1 MGRNIFSKDG
11 HEDGFSGKMEEAFKH
26 PSTKVKFLKYGM
38 AGLFGLMVLSGSFYT
53 IDQGERGV
61 LLRFGK
67 VIGIEESGL
76 HFKIPFVDAV
86 KKMTVRTI
94 KWTLSTAVYSKDIQG
109 AEVKISLNFHLNP
122 ASVES
127 IYASAGMSYDE
138 KIILPQLLSVSKDVF
153 GKYNAVSIV
162 QAREELSKEIC
173 KALESKMAPLG
184 IIVESVQLENIDFS
198 DSYEKSVEERMRAEV
213 EVQKVKQ
220 NLERE
225 KINAE
230 MLRTKA
236 QGEADAK
243 VAQAEAEAKS
253 IELVGRAEAEAIKAK
268 SDAMRSN
275 PDYVRMLQAEKWDG
289 RLPQSIVPSSS
300 VPILKLQ

>member
-1 MGRNIFSKDG
+1 MSESAILRTMRMNQKGGR
-11 HEDGFSGKMEEAFKH
+11 
-26 PSTKVKFLKYGM
+26 L
-38 AGLFGLMVLSGSFYT
+38 GLFGKGAAGLLALMLLSGSCYT
-53 IDQGERGV
+53 IEQGERGV

-67 VIGIEESGL
+67 VVGIEDSGL
-76 HFKIPFVDAV
+76 HFKIPFVDTV
-86 KKMTVRTI
+86 KKMVVRTI
-94 KWTLSTAVYSKDIQG
+94 KWTMPTAVYSKDIQG

-122 ASVES
+122 SSVES
-127 IYASAGMSYDE
+127 IYTNAGMSYDE
-138 KIILPQLLSVSKDVF
+138 KLILPQLLSVSKDVF

-173 KALESKMAPLG
+173 KALEAKFSPMG
-184 IIVESVQLENIDFS
+184 IVIESVQLENIDFS
-198 DSYEKSVEERMRAEV
+198 DSYEKSVEERMKAEV

-225 KINAE
+225 KINAD
-230 MLRTKA
+230 MLRAKA

-243 VAQAEAEAKS
+243 LAQATANAKS
-253 IELVGRAEAEAIKAK
+253 IELVGRAEAEAIRAK
-268 SDAMRSN
+268 SEAMKAN

>member
-1 MGRNIFSKDG
+1 MSESAILRTMRMNQRGGR
-11 HEDGFSGKMEEAFKH
+11 
-26 PSTKVKFLKYGM
+26 L
-38 AGLFGLMVLSGSFYT
+38 GLFGKGAAGLLALMLLSGSCYT
-53 IDQGERGV
+53 IEQGERGV

-67 VIGIEESGL
+67 VVGVEDSGL
-76 HFKIPFVDAV
+76 HFKIPFVDTV
-86 KKMTVRTI
+86 KKMVVRTI
-94 KWTLSTAVYSKDIQG
+94 KWTMPTAVYSKDIQG

-122 ASVES
+122 SSVES
-127 IYASAGMSYDE
+127 IYTNAGMSYDE
-138 KIILPQLLSVSKDVF
+138 KLILPQLLSVSKDVF

-173 KALESKMAPLG
+173 KALEAKFSPMG
-184 IIVESVQLENIDFS
+184 IVIESVQLENIDFS
-198 DSYEKSVEERMRAEV
+198 DSYEKSVEERMKAEV

-225 KINAE
+225 KINAD
-230 MLRTKA
+230 MLRAKA

-243 VAQAEAEAKS
+243 LAQATANAKS
-253 IELVGRAEAEAIKAK
+253 IELVGRAEAEAIRAK
-268 SDAMRSN
+268 SEAMKAN

>member
-1 MGRNIFSKDG
+1 MNEIRLN
-11 HEDGFSGKMEEAFKH
+11 
-26 PSTKVKFLKYGM
+26 PLK
-38 AGLFGLMVLSGSFYT
+38 AGLKICGGLLAIGLIAGSFYT
-53 IDQGERGV
+53 IEQGERGV

-67 VIGIEESGL
+67 VVDVEDSGL
-76 HFKIPFVDAV
+76 HFKIPFVDTV
-86 KKMTVRTI
+86 KKMAVRTI
-94 KWTLSTAVYSKDIQG
+94 KWTLKTAVYSKDIQG
-109 AEVKISLNFHLNP
+109 AEVKISLNFHLSP
-122 ASVES
+122 ASVGS
-127 IYASAGMSYDE
+127 IYANAGMEYDE
-138 KIILPQLLSVSKDVF
+138 KLILPQLLSVSKDVF

-173 KALESKMAPLG
+173 KALEAKFAPIG
-184 IIVESVQLENIDFS
+184 IIIESVQLENIDFS
-198 DSYEKSVEERMRAEV
+198 DSYEKSVEERMKAEV

-225 KINAE
+225 KINAD

-243 VAQAEAEAKS
+243 IAQAEANAKS
-253 IELVGRAEAEAIKAK
+253 IELVGKAEAEAIRAK
-268 SDAMRSN
+268 SDAMKAN
-275 PDYVRMLQAEKWDG
+275 PDYIRMLQAEKWDG

>member
-1 MGRNIFSKDG
+1 MDKSIFDKWDHADSKAGGRPFRHGRLAKGI
-11 HEDGFSGKMEEAFKH
+11 
-26 PSTKVKFLKYGM
+26 V
-38 AGLFGLMVLSGSFYT
+38 GLLGAWLVASSFYT

-67 VIGIEESGL
+67 VIGVEDSGL

-86 KKMTVRTI
+86 KKMTVRTV
-94 KWTLSTAVYSKDIQG
+94 KWTLPTAVYSKDIQG

-122 ASVES
+122 SSVGS
-127 IYASAGMSYDE
+127 IYANAGLSYDE
-138 KIILPQLLSVSKDVF
+138 KLILPQLLSVSKDVF

-173 KALESKMAPLG
+173 KALEARFAPIG
-184 IIVESVQLENIDFS
+184 IIIESVQLENIDFS
-198 DSYEKSVEERMRAEV
+198 DSYEKSVEERMKAEV

-243 VAQAEAEAKS
+243 VAQATANAKS
-253 IELVGRAEAEAIKAK
+253 IELVGKAEAEAIRAK
-268 SDAMRSN
+268 SEAMKAN

>member
-1 MGRNIFSKDG
+1 MNERKEFRLNPL
-11 HEDGFSGKMEEAFKH
+11 KMA
-26 PSTKVKFLKYGM
+26 LKGG
-38 AGLFGLMVLSGSFYT
+38 AGLIALGLVLGSFYT
-53 IDQGERGV
+53 IEQGERGV

-67 VIGIEESGL
+67 VVEVEDSGL
-76 HFKIPFVDAV
+76 HFKIPYVDTV
-86 KKMTVRTI
+86 KKMAVRTI
-94 KWTLSTAVYSKDIQG
+94 KWTLKTAVYSKDIQG
-109 AEVKISLNFHLNP
+109 AEVKISLNFHLSP
-122 ASVES
+122 ASVGS
-127 IYASAGMSYDE
+127 IYANAGMEYDE
-138 KIILPQLLSVSKDVF
+138 KLILPQLLSVSKDVF

-173 KALESKMAPLG
+173 KALEAKFSPMG
-184 IIVESVQLENIDFS
+184 IIIESVQLENIDFS
-198 DSYEKSVEERMRAEV
+198 DSYEKSVEERMKAEV

-225 KINAE
+225 KINAD
-230 MLRTKA
+230 MLRAKA

-243 VAQAEAEAKS
+243 IAQAEANAKS
-253 IELVGRAEAEAIKAK
+253 IELVGRAEAEAIRAK
-268 SDAMRSN
+268 SEAMRAN

>member
-1 MGRNIFSKDG
+1 
-11 HEDGFSGKMEEAFKH
+11 MEESAVLRTVR
-26 PSTKVKFLKYGM
+26 TKAREGRLGILGKGI
-38 AGLFGLMVLSGSFYT
+38 AGIAALMLANGSFYT

-67 VIGIEESGL
+67 VIGVEDSGL
-76 HFKIPFVDAV
+76 HFKVPFVDRV
-86 KKMTVRTI
+86 KKMTVRTV
-94 KWTLSTAVYSKDIQG
+94 KWLLPTAVYSKDIQG

-122 ASVES
+122 ASVGD
-127 IYASAGMSYDE
+127 IYASAGTSYEE
-138 KIILPQLLSVSKDVF
+138 KLILPQLLSVSKDVF
-153 GKYNAVSIV
+153 GRYNAVSIV

-173 KALESKMAPLG
+173 KALEAKFAPIG
-184 IIVESVQLENIDFS
+184 IVIESVQLENIDFS
-198 DSYEKSVEERMRAEV
+198 DSYEKSVEERMKAEV

-230 MLRTKA
+230 MMRTKA
-236 QGEADAK
+236 KGEADAK
-243 VAQAEAEAKS
+243 IAQAEANAKA
-253 IELVGRAEAEAIKAK
+253 IELVGRAEAEAIRAK
-268 SDAMRSN
+268 SEAMKAN

>member
-1 MGRNIFSKDG
+1 MKALMSRPLRAAKFAVPALLGLSVLMG
-11 HEDGFSGKMEEAFKH
+11 AW
-26 PSTKVKFLKYGM
+26 
-38 AGLFGLMVLSGSFYT
+38 YT

-67 VIGIEESGL
+67 MVSVEEPGL
-76 HFKIPFVDAV
+76 HLKLPLVDSV
-86 KKMTVRTI
+86 HKMTVRTV
-94 KWTLSTAVYSKDIQG
+94 KWTMPTAVYSKDIQG
-109 AEVKISLNFHLNP
+109 AEVVISLNFHLNP
-122 ASVES
+122 GSVGLMYE
-127 IYASAGMSYDE
+127 SAGTGYVE
-138 KIILPQLLSVSKDVF
+138 KLVLPQLLAVSKDVF

-162 QAREELSKEIC
+162 QMREELASQILSDLAAKF
-173 KALESKMAPLG
+173 ANTG
-184 IIVESVQLENIDFS
+184 IIIESVQLENIDFS
-198 DSYEKSVEERMRAEV
+198 DSYEKSVEERMKAEV

-225 KINAE
+225 KLNAD
-230 MLRTKA
+230 MLRAKA

-243 VAQAEAEAKS
+243 LAKAQSDAKA
-253 IELVGRAEAEAIKAK
+253 IELVGRAEAEAIRAK
-268 SDAMRSN
+268 SEAMKAN

>member
-1 MGRNIFSKDG
+1 MKIESRMLKL
-11 HEDGFSGKMEEAFKH
+11 GFLAF
-26 PSTKVKFLKYGM
+26 L
-38 AGLFGLMVLSGSFYT
+38 GLSVVGGSYYT

-61 LLRFGK
+61 LLRWGK
-67 VIGIEESGL
+67 VIGVEDSGL
-76 HFKIPFVDAV
+76 HFKIPFVDTV

-94 KWTLSTAVYSKDIQG
+94 KWTLPTAVYSKDIQG

-122 ASVES
+122 ASVGD
-127 IYASAGMSYDE
+127 IYANAGMSYDE
-138 KIILPQLLSVSKDVF
+138 KLILPQLLSVSKDVF
-153 GKYNAVSIV
+153 GRYNAVSIV

-173 KALESKMAPLG
+173 RALEAKFAPIG
-184 IIVESVQLENIDFS
+184 IIIESVQLENIDFS
-198 DSYEKSVEERMRAEV
+198 DSYEKSVEERMKAEV

-236 QGEADAK
+236 RGEADAK
-243 VAQAEAEAKS
+243 VAQAEASAKS
-253 IELVGRAEAEAIKAK
+253 IELVGRAEAEAIRAK
-268 SDAMRSN
+268 SEAMKAN

>member
-1 MGRNIFSKDG
+1 MEHGNILAPKR
-11 HEDGFSGKMEEAFKH
+11 M
-26 PSTKVKFLKYGM
+26 LKYGI
-38 AGLFGLMVLSGSFYT
+38 AGIFGLMILSGSFYT

-67 VIGIEESGL
+67 VIGVEDSGL
-76 HFKIPFVDAV
+76 HFKIPIVDRV
-86 KKMTVRTI
+86 KKMVVRTI
-94 KWTLSTAVYSKDIQG
+94 KWTLPTAVYSKDIQG

-122 ASVES
+122 ASVGD
-127 IYASAGMSYDE
+127 IYANAGMSYDE
-138 KIILPQLLSVSKDVF
+138 KLILPQLLSVSKDVF
-153 GKYNAVSIV
+153 GRYNAVSIV

-173 KALESKMAPLG
+173 KALEVKFAPIG
-184 IIVESVQLENIDFS
+184 IIIESVQLENIDFS
-198 DSYEKSVEERMRAEV
+198 DSYEKSVEERMKAEV

-230 MLRTKA
+230 MMRTKA
-236 QGEADAK
+236 KGEADAK
-243 VAQAEAEAKS
+243 LAQAEAEAKS
-253 IELVGRAEAEAIKAK
+253 IEMVGRAEAEAIRAK
-268 SDAMRSN
+268 SDAMKSN

>member
-1 MGRNIFSKDG
+1 MNERKELRLNPL
-11 HEDGFSGKMEEAFKH
+11 KM
-26 PSTKVKFLKYGM
+26 VLKGG
-38 AGLFGLMVLSGSFYT
+38 AGLIALGLVLGSFYT
-53 IDQGERGV
+53 IEQGERGV

-67 VIGIEESGL
+67 VVEVEDSGL
-76 HFKIPFVDAV
+76 HFKIPYVDTV
-86 KKMTVRTI
+86 KKMAVRTV
-94 KWTLSTAVYSKDIQG
+94 KWTLKTAVYSKDIQG
-109 AEVKISLNFHLNP
+109 AEVKISLNFHLSP
-122 ASVES
+122 ASVGS
-127 IYASAGMSYDE
+127 IYANAGMEYDE
-138 KIILPQLLSVSKDVF
+138 KLILPQLLSVSKDVF

-173 KALESKMAPLG
+173 RALEAKFAPMG
-184 IIVESVQLENIDFS
+184 IIIESVQLENIDFS
-198 DSYEKSVEERMRAEV
+198 DSYEKSVEERMKAEV

-243 VAQAEAEAKS
+243 VAQAEANAKS
-253 IELVGRAEAEAIKAK
+253 IELVGKAEAEAIRAK
-268 SDAMRSN
+268 SDAMKAN
-275 PDYVRMLQAEKWDG
+275 PDYIKMLQAEKWDG